1 MKKLAVFFVGLA
13 GIFMCGAFLFLGAG
27 GSSTEEST
35 GTGTL
40 GNINLPEAVLRW
52 EDKVRRE
59 CVKNEIPD
67 AVPYILALI
76 MVESGGNSEKTPDI
90 MQCSESKGWAPN
102 TIQDPNQSIEIG
114 VAYFASGLKSR
125 PNLDPLNVVQGY
137 NYGYGYLTF
146 CEDKYSLEN
155 AIAFSKQKSGGVRVT
170 YINSIS
176 TSLGYSWRYNYGNQF
191 YAQMV
196 KQYLTEETTQQGSGE
211 YGFIL
216 PVMNPVVS
224 SGYSDRIN
232 PVTGRPESHKGL
244 DFAQP
249 TGDKIYAVAD
259 GEVVIAQQDGVP
271 VSGYGICVLIKHNDS
286 LYTLYAHQSRMAV
299 KVGDK
304 VKQGQVIG
312 YVGSTGQST
321 GPHLH
326 FEVRLAMLG
335 SQIDPSKV
343 LPMP

>member
-1 MKKLAVFFVGLA
+1 MKKFIVGLVVMVGIVCLGFSMMLGGGLSTKPA
-13 GIFMCGAFLFLGAG
+13 GET
-27 GSSTEEST
+27 GSV
-35 GTGTL
+35 

-52 EDKVRRE
+52 KEKVTKE
-59 CVKNEIPD
+59 CEKNEIPD

-76 MVESGGNSEKTPDI
+76 MVESGGNAEKTPDI
-90 MQCSESKGWAPN
+90 LQCSESKGWAPN
-102 TIQDPNQSIEIG
+102 TIQDPNESIEIG
-114 VAYFASGLKSR
+114 VAYFASGLKGH
-125 PNLDPLNVVQGY
+125 PTTDLLNVVQGY
-137 NYGYGYLTF
+137 NYGFGYLSYCDDT
-146 CEDKYSLEN
+146 YSLDN
-155 AIAFSKQKSGGVRVT
+155 AIAFSKKQANGVQVT
-170 YINSIS
+170 YINTIS
-176 TSLGYSWRYNYGNQF
+176 TALGYSYRYNYGNMF

-196 KQYLTEETTQQGSGE
+196 KQYLGTENNQTGSGK

-216 PVMNPVVS
+216 PVQNPVVS

-249 TGDKIYAVAD
+249 SGDKIYAVAD
-259 GEVVIAQQDGVP
+259 GEVVIAQSDGVP
-271 VSGYGICVLIKHNDS
+271 VTGYGNCVIIKHNDA
-286 LYTLYAHQSRMAV
+286 LYTLYAHQSNYVV
-299 KVGDK
+299 KVGDT

-326 FEVRLAMLG
+326 FEVRLSLYG
-335 SQIDPSKV
+335 NHIDPSTV